1 MEDEDVKCEFQPDG
15 SYTSTPNWNE
25 KQMKQIHDIT
35 NSLDLVG
42 FTDKLD
48 RYYEKIR
55 QITCWKNEVKNI
67 KRVHKSRSTFNLTR
81 SLISIFNDLNQN
93 DYMFDMIL
101 FIFSYACYT
110 TSIHNH

>member
-1 MEDEDVKCEFQPDG
+1 MESRRNWLICYLLFGLCGYKGKYLKCEFQPDG
-15 SYTSTPNWNE
+15 SNIATPNLNE
-25 KQMKQIHDIT
+25 KLMKQIYDIT

-67 KRVHKSRSTFNLTR
+67 KRVHKSRSTFDAIRTDGRKWYIN
-81 SLISIFNDLNQN
+81 IN
-93 DYMFDMIL
+93 
-101 FIFSYACYT
+101 
-110 TSIHNH
+110 